1 MLYNAAC
8 SEALNGK
15 AADAASLLHRADTA
29 AVQVVTDDG
38 GGQEELM
45 EETAIIKFVYYLF
58 IHVINFTQ
66 QSHSQ

>member
-15 AADAASLLHRADTA
+15 AAEATSLLHRADTA
-29 AVQVVTDDG
+29 AIQVVTDDG

-45 EETAIIKFVYYLF
+45 EETAIIKLVCHQ
-58 IHVINFTQ
+58 IISVE
-66 QSHSQ
+66 